1 MKVEVLVATMNQKD
15 ISLYKKMN
23 LSTNVVFANQSDK
36 NAYEEIICNDK
47 SIKLIT
53 TSDRGV
59 GKNRNNAIMHSTGDI
74 CLFSDDDMIY
84 VDNYESI
91 ITNAFKEIPNAD
103 IIIFNIE
110 MVGIEASDI
119 RVNNKIKKVHMFNCL
134 NYGAPR
140 IAVKRNSLI
149 KKNVWFSLLY
159 GGGAPYSSGEDSLF
173 ITEALRKGMKIYTYP
188 AKIADVKQETST
200 WFNGYTQKY
209 FEDRGVWL
217 ANAFPNM
224 KWLLGFYYSY
234 KLRKSNPQFSIYDI
248 NKMINKGICKFDDK
262 K

>member
-23 LSTNVVFANQSDK
+23 LSTNAIFANQSDK
-36 NAYEEIICNDK
+36 NEYNEIIQNDK
-47 SIKLIT
+47 LIKLIT

-91 ITNAFKEIPNAD
+91 IVNAFKEIPDAD

-110 MVGIEASDI
+110 MIGVEANDI

-149 KKNVWFSLLY
+149 KKNIWFSLLY

-173 ITEALRKGMKIYTYP
+173 ITEALRKKMKIYVYP
-188 AKIADVKQETST
+188 AKIADINQGTST
-200 WFNGYTQKY
+200 WFEGYTPKY
-209 FEDRGVWL
+209 FNDKGVWI
-217 ANAFPNM
+217 ANAFPNL
-224 KWLLGFYYSY
+224 KHILSVYYSY
-234 KLRKSNPQFSIYDI
+234 KLKDKNNKFSIKDI
-248 NKMINKGICKFDDK
+248 YKMIRNGIREFSQIN
-262 K
+262 

>member
-23 LSTNVVFANQSDK
+23 LSTNAIFANQSDK
-36 NAYEEIICNDK
+36 NEYKEIIQNDK
-47 SIKLIT
+47 LIKLIT

-91 ITNAFKEIPNAD
+91 IVNAFKEIPDAD

-110 MVGIEASDI
+110 MIGVEANDI

-149 KKNVWFSLLY
+149 KKNIWFSLLY

-173 ITEALRKGMKIYTYP
+173 ITEALRKKN
-188 AKIADVKQETST
+188 E
-200 WFNGYTQKY
+200 N
-209 FEDRGVWL
+209 
-217 ANAFPNM
+217 
-224 KWLLGFYYSY
+224 
-234 KLRKSNPQFSIYDI
+234 
-248 NKMINKGICKFDDK
+248 ICLSS
-262 K
+262 